1 MSKLRIENKYWVT
14 PNHILNN
21 PDLSFKAKWLF
32 GYIQSKPDGW
42 EFSVERIMEDSKDGR
57 DSISAWINELE
68 TAWFLQRIKS
78 QNELWHWEIEYVLY
92 INPYYGFSDVGN
104 AVNNIKK
111 ENSKKELNTS
121 IDVLSQKSHIEEKN
135 PTEKAKSK
143 RSSSIRK
150 GSGTI
155 RATFVPP
162 KKEHV
167 DEVLG
172 KKRGVDKFYEIIT
185 LENMKDDKIFE
196 LSNPEDPLTF
206 TKLISL
212 YEWIVEFFQEKYDW
226 KIYKDNEWKMVGSNI
241 ILNELDK
248 FIAYYSER
256 PDEHILDL
264 KARLRK
270 WITNSLKYSA

>member
-1 MSKLRIENKYWVT
+1 MSKLRIENNYWVT
-14 PNHILNN
+14 PNHVLNN
-21 PDLSFKAKWLF
+21 PDLSLKAKWLF
-32 GYIQSKPDGW
+32 GYIQSKPDW
-42 EFSVERIMEDSKDGR
+42 WDFSAERMAQDHKDWI
-57 DSISAWINELE
+57 DSIYAWLKELE
-68 TAWFLQRIKS
+68 NAWFLERTKYQD
-78 QNELWHWEIEYVLY
+78 ELWHWQIEYVLY
-92 INPYYGFSDVGN
+92 INPYQGFSRIGKTL
-104 AVNNIKK
+104 NNIKK
-111 ENSKKELNTS
+111 EDSNKELNTS
-121 IDVLSQKSHIEEKN
+121 IDVLSQKAHIEEKK
-135 PTEKAKSK
+135 PTGKTKSK
-143 RSSSIRK
+143 RSSSIRE

-162 KKEHV
+162 KKEHI

-185 LENMKDDKIFE
+185 LENMKDNKIFE
-196 LSNPEDPLTF
+196 LDNPEDPLTF

-212 YEWIVEFFQEKYDW
+212 YEWIVDFFQEKYDW
-226 KIYKDNEWKMVGSNI
+226 KIYKDTEWKMVGSNI

-248 FIAYYSER
+248 FIAYYSEK

>member
-68 TAWFLQRIKS
+68 IAWFLQRIKS
-78 QNELWHWEIEYVLY
+78 QNGLWHWEIEYVLY

-111 ENSKKELNTS
+111 EDSNKEANTS
-121 IDVLSQKSHIEEKN
+121 IDVLAKKTSQIKEETPK
-135 PTEKAKSK
+135 KSK
-143 RSSSIRK
+143 SKLSSSIRK
-150 GSGTI
+150 GLEPI
-155 RATFVPP
+155 RAIYVPP
-162 KKEHV
+162 TKLMIE
-167 DEVLG
+167 ERLWQ
-172 KKRGVDKFYEIIT
+172 KRWVDKFYEILT
-185 LENMKDDKIFE
+185 LDKMKDPLSLDKICE
-196 LSNPEDPLTF
+196 VYDWMIL
-206 TKLISL
+206 
-212 YEWIVEFFQEKYDW
+212 FFQEKYDW
-226 KIYKDNEWKMVGSNI
+226 KIYKDPDTGKMVWSSI

-248 FIAYYSER
+248 FISHYSEKW
-256 PDEHILDL
+256 EEILCL

-270 WITNSLKYSA
+270 WITNSLKYSV